1 MSNMNDQFTVKIE
14 RDAQGTLIITGQQ
27 GQVQVISAYNRTAIE
42 TVPYDTTHLTINP
55 YHGLAAF
62 QEFEANRFFGR
73 EQLTLK
79 LWEKLA
85 AFYQP
90 TQQAKLSL
98 RFLPLL
104 APSGM
109 GKSSLLRAGLIPELA
124 RRGLPIAPKLR
135 VAVLTPG
142 VYPLQNLSFMLAR
155 LATQDITPFAKAR
168 IYIKELSERDGLRHI
183 AAELS
188 EIENSPVM
196 LVIDQFEELYTLCK
210 EPFERTLFIDNLL
223 LAAADKSL
231 NISVITAMRSEFLT
245 DAQTHPTLYQI
256 LAKQAYIVPF
266 MNVAELRDSIIKPA
280 QLAGIPWEMKTVQ
293 QLIEQTKGQKY
304 ALPLLQLTL
313 TYLWD
318 MRQHGN
324 NETQLLESID
334 SLANVL
340 ELIAQRLYNNLADS
354 ERKLAQY
361 IFLKLIKLNDNLC
374 QSHCSCKIADLT
386 SQADDKV
393 KEILRYYANHD
404 SHLITLSQ
412 TSQLTATITHEVLFH
427 HWSTLK
433 QWLLEYREEQLL
445 KQHLSHAAHTWESLH
460 RPTRLLWHSSDLARV
475 EPLYDKSREEFT
487 ELQLIFFHTS
497 KRRQR
502 YLRYRNR
509 LFAILCIGIGIL
521 GLILSITQFR

>member
-1 MSNMNDQFTVKIE
+1 MSNMNDKFTVKVE

-27 GQVQVISAYNRTAIE
+27 GQVRVISANNHTTIAA
-42 TVPYDTTHLTINP
+42 VPYDTTHLTINP
-55 YHGLAAF
+55 YRGLAAF

-73 EQLTLK
+73 EQLTVK

-85 AFYQP
+85 TFYQS
-90 TQQAKLSL
+90 TQQGKLSL

-124 RRGLPIAPKLR
+124 RRGLPNFPNLR

-142 VYPLQNLSFMLAR
+142 IYPLQNLSVMLAR
-155 LATQDITPFAKAR
+155 LATQDISPFAKAR
-168 IYIKELSERDGLRHI
+168 IYLKELSERDGLRRI
-183 AAELS
+183 AAELPD
-188 EIENSPVM
+188 IVNNPVV
-196 LVIDQFEELYTLCK
+196 LVIDQVEELYTLCK
-210 EPFERTLFIDNLL
+210 EPFERSLFIDNLL

-231 NISVITAMRSEFLT
+231 NISVIIAMRSEFLT
-245 DAQTHPTLYQI
+245 ETQTHPTLYQT

-266 MNVAELRDSIIKPA
+266 MNTAELRDSIVKPA
-280 QLAGIPWEMKTVQ
+280 QQAGILWEINTVQ
-293 QLIEQTKGQKY
+293 KLIEHTKGQKY

-324 NETQLLESID
+324 NETQLLESIEN
-334 SLANVL
+334 LPAIF
-340 ELIAQRLYNNLADS
+340 ELIAQQLYTNLADS
-354 ERKLAQY
+354 ERKLVQH

-374 QSHCSCKIADLT
+374 QSDCNCKTADLT

-404 SHLITLSQ
+404 SHFITLSQ
-412 TSQLTATITHEVLFH
+412 TSQLTATITHEVLFY

-433 QWLLEYREEQLL
+433 QWLLEYREKQLL
-445 KQHLSHAAHTWESLH
+445 KQRLSYAVQTWEASH
-460 RPTRLLWHSSDLARV
+460 RPTRLLWHSGDLAQLEHLYRD
-475 EPLYDKSREEFT
+475 EPGELT
-487 ELQLIFFHTS
+487 ELQTIFLHTS

-502 YLRYRNR
+502 YATYRR
-509 LFAILCIGIGIL
+509 WLLAFLCLGIGIL
-521 GLILSITQFR
+521 GFILTIVQ

>member
-1 MSNMNDQFTVKIE
+1 MSNMNDKFTVKIE

-27 GQVQVISAYNRTAIE
+27 GRVQVISAYNRTAIE

-55 YHGLAAF
+55 YRGLAAF

-85 AFYQP
+85 AFYQS
-90 TQQAKLSL
+90 TQQGKLSL

-124 RRGLPIAPKLR
+124 RRGLPITPNLR
-135 VAVLTPG
+135 VAILTPG
-142 VYPLQNLSFMLAR
+142 VYPLQNLSVMLAR

-168 IYIKELSERDGLRHI
+168 IYIKELSERDGLRQI
-183 AAELS
+183 AAELP
-188 EIENSPVM
+188 EIENSPVV

-231 NISVITAMRSEFLT
+231 NISVITAMCSEFLT
-245 DAQTHPTLYQI
+245 DAQTHPTLYQT

-266 MNVAELRDSIIKPA
+266 MNVAELRDSIVKPA

-318 MRQHGN
+318 MRQHGS

-334 SLANVL
+334 NLPNVL
-340 ELIAQRLYNNLADS
+340 ELIAQQLYTNLADS
-354 ERKLAQY
+354 ERKLAQS
-361 IFLKLIKLNDNLC
+361 IFLKLVKLNDNLC
-374 QSHCSCKIADLT
+374 QSHCSCKIAE

-404 SHLITLSQ
+404 SHFITLSHA
-412 TSQLTATITHEVLFH
+412 SQQTATITHEVLFH

-445 KQHLSHAAHTWESLH
+445 KQRLSHAAHTWESLH
-460 RPTRLLWHSSDLARV
+460 RPIRLLWHSGDLARL

>member
-1 MSNMNDQFTVKIE
+1 MNNQFTVKIE
-14 RDAQGTLIITGQQ
+14 RDAQDTLIITGQQ
-27 GQVQVISAYNRTAIE
+27 GQIHVISAYSRAAIE

-55 YHGLAAF
+55 YRGLAAF

-79 LWEKLA
+79 LWEKLV
-85 AFYQP
+85 AFYQS
-90 TQQAKLSL
+90 TQQGKLSL

-124 RRGLPIAPKLR
+124 RRGLPVMSNLR
-135 VAVLTPG
+135 VAILTPG
-142 VYPLQNLSFMLAR
+142 VYPLQNLSVMLAR
-155 LATQDITPFAKAR
+155 LATQDIAPFAKAR
-168 IYIKELSERDGLRHI
+168 IYLKELSERDGLRQI
-183 AAELS
+183 AAELP
-188 EIENSPVM
+188 EIENRPVV

-245 DAQTHPTLYQI
+245 ETQTHPSLYQI

-266 MNVAELRDSIIKPA
+266 MNITELRDSIVKPA

-293 QLIEQTKGQKY
+293 QLIEHTKGQKH

-313 TYLWD
+313 THLWD
-318 MRQHGN
+318 MRQRGSH
-324 NETQLLESID
+324 ETQLIESIENLSD
-334 SLANVL
+334 VL
-340 ELIAQRLYNNLADS
+340 EFIAQQLYSNLADS
-354 ERKLAQY
+354 ERKLAQS

-386 SQADDKV
+386 SQANDKV

-404 SHLITLSQ
+404 SHFITLSYA
-412 TSQLTATITHEVLFH
+412 SQQTATITHEVLFH

-445 KQHLSHAAHTWESLH
+445 KQRLSHAAQSWESLR
-460 RPTRLLWHSSDLARV
+460 RPTRLLWHSGDLARL
-475 EPLYDKSREEFT
+475 EHLYDESREELT
-487 ELQLIFFHTS
+487 ELQLIFFHSS

-502 YLRYRNR
+502 YLRYRHR
-509 LFAILCIGIGIL
+509 LLVILCIGIGIL
-521 GLILSITQFR
+521 GFILSISQFG